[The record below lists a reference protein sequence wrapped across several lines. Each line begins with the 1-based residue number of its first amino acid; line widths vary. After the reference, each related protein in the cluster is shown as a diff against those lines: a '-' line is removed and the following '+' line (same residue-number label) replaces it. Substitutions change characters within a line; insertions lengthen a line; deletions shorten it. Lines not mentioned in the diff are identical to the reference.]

1 MLGNWFDIY
10 CFENISTRITVNGLM
25 NFISEG
31 ITAHMNQIY
40 LIRINRISSIKLE
53 QVVSLLKFGQ

>member
-1 MLGNWFDIY
+1 
-10 CFENISTRITVNGLM
+10 M

-31 ITAHMNQIY
+31 IRAHMNQIY

-53 QVVSLLKFGQ
+53 QVASLLKFGQ